1 MKNFLTYLLTALLL
15 VFVVGSKV
23 YTPAQENLT
32 TISAPHQLPKKVN
45 HLNKTMVKTDHQQ
58 NDAPNFFVE
67 SEDVDFS
74 AADQLANLSFA
85 IGIVSGLF
93 LLIQFFEKKRTLA
106 FQSAPRGIPHVK
118 RFILIRSIRI

>member
-15 VFVVGSKV
+15 VFIVGSKV
-23 YTPAQENLT
+23 YTPAQGNLT
-32 TISAPHQLPKKVN
+32 AISAPQQLPKKVH
-45 HLNKTMVKTDHQQ
+45 HLNKSMVKTDHQQ

-85 IGIVSGLF
+85 IGRKI
-93 LLIQFFEKKRTLA
+93 
-106 FQSAPRGIPHVK
+106 
-118 RFILIRSIRI
+118 

>member
-15 VFVVGSKV
+15 VFIVGSKV
-23 YTPAQENLT
+23 YTPAQGNLT
-32 TISAPHQLPKKVN
+32 AISAPQQLPKKVH
-45 HLNKTMVKTDHQQ
+45 HLNKSMVKTDHQQ

-93 LLIQFFEKKRTLA
+93 LLIQFFEKKKNLA

>member
-15 VFVVGSKV
+15 VFIVGSKV
-23 YTPAQENLT
+23 YTPAQGNLT
-32 TISAPHQLPKKVN
+32 AISAPQKKVH
-45 HLNKTMVKTDHQQ
+45 HLNKSMVKTDHQQ

-93 LLIQFFEKKRTLA
+93 LLIQFFEKKKNLA